1 VHEPTNSEMADFA
14 ESGDGGPGTVNHVPG
29 DFGPMTLCQTLL
41 KEPRIGDVIP
51 E

>member
-1 VHEPTNSEMADFA
+1 MADFA
-14 ESGDGGPGTVNHVPG
+14 ESGDEGPGTVNHVPG